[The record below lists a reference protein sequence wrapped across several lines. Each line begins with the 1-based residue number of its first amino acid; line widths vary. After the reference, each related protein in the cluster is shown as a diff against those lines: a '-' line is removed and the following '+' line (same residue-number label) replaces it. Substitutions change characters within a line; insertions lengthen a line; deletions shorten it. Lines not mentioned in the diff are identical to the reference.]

1 MSVIACLR
9 IPPTPAVCDA
19 CAQLT
24 PAVEPAADGVWM
36 DWTGGPPVPVLAARL
51 AEALGAHPETAAVPY
66 RLGVAPRRFA
76 AGVLASQAIPPA
88 VAAAWDDLPVQPI
101 PGGYWVCA
109 AAWPAFA
116 ARLPVALLPE
126 LDPAART
133 ALSALNVRILGDL
146 LTIPRELLQGHLGS
160 ATGRLLDWARGH
172 DPRPVQALYPPQR
185 LVQRIPA
192 EALIGADAPRLA
204 AIIGQAAA
212 DLAARLAAAGQAC
225 ARLAVFWGEGRH
237 ERRFIPPI
245 ADGGQLARAAWQAAR
260 RALAESVL
268 DPGGRRQG
276 HPDGR
281 EQPLPME
288 MPGDCVLEITP
299 TRRQGRQ
306 TLLWDSQRPNGA
318 RHHPALAAIRAR
330 YGHTFRCPRQDA
342 AGITTGGPAGG
353 ASRAR
358 EAVAHYEAMNRFYRY
373 GQ

>member
-192 EALIGADAPRLA
+192 EALIGADAQRLA

-281 EQPLPME
+281 
-288 MPGDCVLEITP
+288 
-299 TRRQGRQ
+299 
-306 TLLWDSQRPNGA
+306 
-318 RHHPALAAIRAR
+318 
-330 YGHTFRCPRQDA
+330 
-342 AGITTGGPAGG
+342 
-353 ASRAR
+353 
-358 EAVAHYEAMNRFYRY
+358 
-373 GQ
+373 